1 MSFNKSFIDL
11 NQFYNYPVVTDR
23 YVISKTILKQEDL
36 EIIKNHWNDYRNEN
50 YLSTFTIG
58 KEYVFLF
65 DKSINKTMMS
75 NHEFETL
82 TNQKFLDNA
91 KGDILIFGLGIGLI
105 IFPLLTDNDI
115 KSITIVE
122 IDDGLIDEVFPII
135 IKNDLESKVSVIL
148 SNAFDFETD
157 KMFDTI
163 YFDIWS
169 VIDQQSFLEMK
180 ILSEK
185 FTKNLKPG
193 GWMDSWCSEEE
204 NYI

>member
-1 MSFNKSFIDL
+1 MTRSFIEL

-50 YLSTFTIG
+50 YLSTLTIG

>member
-1 MSFNKSFIDL
+1 MTRSFIEL
-11 NQFYNYPVVTDR
+11 NQFYKYPVVTDR

-50 YLSTFTIG
+50 YLSTLTIG

-105 IFPLLTDNDI
+105 IFPLLADNDI

>member
-1 MSFNKSFIDL
+1 MTKKFVEL

-23 YVISKTILKQEDL
+23 YVISKTVLKDTDL
-36 EIIKNHWNDYRNEN
+36 EMIKNHWNNYRNER
-50 YLSTFTIG
+50 YLSTLTIG

-75 NHEFETL
+75 DHEFETL

-105 IFPLLTDNDI
+105 VFPLLDDDDV

-122 IDDGLIDEVFPII
+122 VDSGLIDEVFPII
-135 IKNDLESKVSVIL
+135 IKNDPKSKVNVYL
-148 SNAFDFETD
+148 SNAFEFETND
-157 KMFDTI
+157 MFDTI
-163 YFDIWS
+163 YFDIWAD
-169 VIDQQSFLEMK
+169 INQQAFSEMK
-180 ILSEK
+180 ILSER
-185 FTKNLKPG
+185 FIKNLKPE
-193 GWMDSWCSEEE
+193 GWIDSWCSEEE

>member
-1 MSFNKSFIDL
+1 
-11 NQFYNYPVVTDR
+11 
-23 YVISKTILKQEDL
+23 
-36 EIIKNHWNDYRNEN
+36 
-50 YLSTFTIG
+50 
-58 KEYVFLF
+58 
-65 DKSINKTMMS
+65 MS

>member
-1 MSFNKSFIDL
+1 M
-11 NQFYNYPVVTDR
+11 
-23 YVISKTILKQEDL
+23 
-36 EIIKNHWNDYRNEN
+36 
-50 YLSTFTIG
+50 
-58 KEYVFLF
+58 
-65 DKSINKTMMS
+65 
-75 NHEFETL
+75 
-82 TNQKFLDNA
+82 
-91 KGDILIFGLGIGLI
+91 
-105 IFPLLTDNDI
+105 
-115 KSITIVE
+115 
-122 IDDGLIDEVFPII
+122 
-135 IKNDLESKVSVIL
+135 SVIL

>member
-1 MSFNKSFIDL
+1 MTKNFIEL
-11 NQFYNYPVVTDR
+11 NQFYDYPVVTDR
-23 YVISKTILKQEDL
+23 YVISKTILKHEDL
-36 EIIKNHWNDYRNEN
+36 EIIKNYWNDYRNEN
-50 YLSTFTIG
+50 YLSTLTIG

-65 DKSINKTMMS
+65 DKSIGKTMMS

-82 TNQKFLDNA
+82 TNQKFLDNV
-91 KGDILIFGLGIGLI
+91 KGDILVFGLGIGLI
-105 IFPLLTDNDI
+105 IFPLLKDNDVRT
-115 KSITIVE
+115 ITIVE
-122 IDDGLIDEVFPII
+122 IDSGLIDEVFPII
-135 IKNDLESKVSVIL
+135 IKNDLESKVNVIL

-169 VIDQQSFLEMK
+169 DINQQAFSEMK

-185 FTKNLKPG
+185 FRKNLKPE

>member
-1 MSFNKSFIDL
+1 MTKKFVDID
-11 NQFYNYPVVTDR
+11 QFYSHPVVTDR
-23 YVISKTILKQEDL
+23 YVISKTILKDSDL
-36 EIIKNHWNDYRNEN
+36 EMIKNNWNDYRNEK
-50 YLSTFTIG
+50 YLSSLTIG

-65 DKSINKTMMS
+65 DKSIGKTMMS

-105 IFPLLTDNDI
+105 VFPLLNEDDVN
-115 KSITIVE
+115 SITIVE
-122 IDDGLIDEVFPII
+122 VDSGLIDEVFPII
-135 IKNDLESKVSVIL
+135 IKNDPKSKVNVYL
-148 SNAFDFETD
+148 SNAFEFETD
-157 KMFDTI
+157 MMFDTI

-169 VIDQQSFLEMK
+169 DINQQAFSEMK
-180 ILSEK
+180 FLSER
-185 FTKNLKPG
+185 FIKNLKPG

>member
-1 MSFNKSFIDL
+1 MTKKFVEL

-23 YVISKTILKQEDL
+23 YVISKTVLKDTDL
-36 EIIKNHWNDYRNEN
+36 EMIKNHWNNYRNER
-50 YLSTFTIG
+50 YLSTLTIG

-75 NHEFETL
+75 DHEFETL

-105 IFPLLTDNDI
+105 VFPLLDDDDV

-122 IDDGLIDEVFPII
+122 VDSGLIDEVFPII
-135 IKNDLESKVSVIL
+135 IKNDPKSKVNIYL
-148 SNAFDFETD
+148 SNAFEFETND
-157 KMFDTI
+157 MFDTI
-163 YFDIWS
+163 YFDIWAD
-169 VIDQQSFLEMK
+169 INQQAFSEMK
-180 ILSEK
+180 ILSER
-185 FTKNLKPG
+185 FIKNLKPE
-193 GWMDSWCSEEE
+193 GWIDSWCSEEE

>member
-1 MSFNKSFIDL
+1 MTRSFIEL
-11 NQFYNYPVVTDR
+11 NQVYNYPVVTDR

-58 KEYVFLF
+58 KEYVILF

-75 NHEFETL
+75 SHEFETI

-105 IFPLLTDNDI
+105 IFPLLADNDI

>member
-1 MSFNKSFIDL
+1 MTKNFIEL
-11 NQFYNYPVVTDR
+11 NQFYDYPVVTDR
-23 YVISKTILKQEDL
+23 YVISKTILKHEDL
-36 EIIKNHWNDYRNEN
+36 EIIKNYWNDYRNEN
-50 YLSTFTIG
+50 YLSTLTIG

-65 DKSINKTMMS
+65 DKSIGKTMMS

-91 KGDILIFGLGIGLI
+91 KGDILVFGLGIGLI
-105 IFPLLTDNDI
+105 IFPLLKDNDVRT
-115 KSITIVE
+115 ITIVE
-122 IDDGLIDEVFPII
+122 IDSGLIDEVFPII
-135 IKNDLESKVSVIL
+135 IQNDLESKVSVIL

-169 VIDQQSFLEMK
+169 DINQQAFSEMK

-185 FTKNLKPG
+185 FTKNLKPE

>member
-1 MSFNKSFIDL
+1 MTKKFVDID
-11 NQFYNYPVVTDR
+11 QFYSHPVVTDR
-23 YVISKTILKQEDL
+23 YVISKTILKDSDL
-36 EIIKNHWNDYRNEN
+36 EMIKNNWNDYRNEK
-50 YLSTFTIG
+50 YLSSLTIG

-65 DKSINKTMMS
+65 DKSIGKTMMS

-105 IFPLLTDNDI
+105 VFPLLNEDDVN
-115 KSITIVE
+115 SITIVE
-122 IDDGLIDEVFPII
+122 VDSGLIDEVFPII
-135 IKNDLESKVSVIL
+135 IKNDPKSKVNVYL
-148 SNAFDFETD
+148 SNAFEFETD
-157 KMFDTI
+157 MMFDTI

-169 VIDQQSFLEMK
+169 DINQQSFSEMK
-180 ILSEK
+180 FLSER
-185 FTKNLKPG
+185 FIKNLKPG

>member
-1 MSFNKSFIDL
+1 MTKKFVDID
-11 NQFYNYPVVTDR
+11 QFYSHPVVTDR
-23 YVISKTILKQEDL
+23 YVISKTILKDSDL
-36 EIIKNHWNDYRNEN
+36 EMIKNNWNDYRNEK
-50 YLSTFTIG
+50 YLSSLTIG

-65 DKSINKTMMS
+65 DKSIGKTMMS

-105 IFPLLTDNDI
+105 VFPLLNENDVN
-115 KSITIVE
+115 SITIVE
-122 IDDGLIDEVFPII
+122 IDSGLIDEVFPII
-135 IKNDLESKVSVIL
+135 IKNDPKSKVNVYL
-148 SNAFDFETD
+148 SNAFEFETD
-157 KMFDTI
+157 MMFDTI

-169 VIDQQSFLEMK
+169 DINQQSFSEMK
-180 ILSEK
+180 FLSER
-185 FTKNLKPG
+185 FIKNLKPG

>member
-1 MSFNKSFIDL
+1 MTRSFIEL
-11 NQFYNYPVVTDR
+11 NQFYKYPVVTDR

-50 YLSTFTIG
+50 YLSTLTIG

-180 ILSEK
+180 KLSEK

>member
-1 MSFNKSFIDL
+1 MTRSFIEL

-50 YLSTFTIG
+50 YLSTLTIG

-105 IFPLLTDNDI
+105 IFPLLADNDI

>member
-1 MSFNKSFIDL
+1 MTKKFLELTK
-11 NQFYNYPVVTDR
+11 FYPYPVVTDR
-23 YVISKTILKQEDL
+23 YVISKAIIRQED
-36 EIIKNHWNDYRNEN
+36 IIQIKKNWNDYRNEN

-58 KEYVFLF
+58 KEYVILF

-75 NHEFETL
+75 SHEFETI

-105 IFPLLTDNDI
+105 VFPLLNDVEV

-122 IDDGLIDEVFPII
+122 IDNGLIDEVFPII
-135 IKNDLESKVSVIL
+135 IQNDVQSKVSVYL
-148 SNAFDFETD
+148 TSVFEFNTE

-169 VIDQQSFLEMK
+169 DINQQSFSEMK

-185 FTKNLKPG
+185 FRKNLKPD

-204 NYI
+204 NFI

>member
-1 MSFNKSFIDL
+1 MTRSFIEL

-58 KEYVFLF
+58 KEYVILF

-75 NHEFETL
+75 SHEFETI

-105 IFPLLTDNDI
+105 IFPLLADNDI